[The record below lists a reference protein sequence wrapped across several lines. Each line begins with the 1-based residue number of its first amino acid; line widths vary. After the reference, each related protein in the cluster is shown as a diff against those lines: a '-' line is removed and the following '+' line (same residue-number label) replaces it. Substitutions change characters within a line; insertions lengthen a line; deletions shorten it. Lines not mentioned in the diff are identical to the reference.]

1 MSMRWSYVGPL
12 GPGGQLD
19 WGQSAGANIPRSGT
33 LPDIED
39 LSLYQ
44 AISRL
49 VTDGAYDGQVI
60 DHDAYGL
67 KVNGADLRHIIE
79 LCYNLQPS
87 MLKQPLIA
95 RYLEYADNLPPDEF
109 VALVAVAM

>member
-12 GPGGQLD
+12 GQGGRLD

-49 VTDGAYDGQVI
+49 VTDGAYEGQVI

-67 KVNGADLRHIIE
+67 KVNGADLRQIIE
-79 LCYNLQPS
+79 ACYKSQPT
-87 MLKQPLIA
+87 MLSTPVIA
-95 RYLEYADNLPPDEF
+95 RYLEYADNLPPNEF